1 MSARARHT
9 FLLKMEG
16 GGCFHNQRGVSPQS
30 GGVRMNVAAP
40 NVGGKFKMQPAL
52 FQLQQSWQRGN
63 VCEGAEERD

>member
-1 MSARARHT
+1 
-9 FLLKMEG
+9 
-16 GGCFHNQRGVSPQS
+16 
-30 GGVRMNVAAP
+30 MNVAAP